1 MKNNKALLGV
11 FILIV
16 SFCISCGGGE
26 KSEAPKKKSQACKC
40 MDGNYY
46 ATHEEECLKVLLRNE
61 KCRD

>member
-1 MKNNKALLGV
+1 MNNNKVLLGV

-26 KSEAPKKKSQACKC
+26 KSEAPKKKSLACKC

-46 ATHEEECLKVLLRNE
+46 ATHEEACLNALLRQE
-61 KCRD
+61 KCND